1 MHDFDTSNLTHLSND
16 IFEECHDDMNWKNLE
31 WDWSILHPMKFA
43 LFGLLFL
50 FYFFKEPHIWNFT
63 NSIFSNNLYW
73 GVGGQLYIQK
83 DVTGTKCIVVKS
95 SNTVVSHP

>member
-1 MHDFDTSNLTHLSND
+1 MAIIIHIHNIYVDRSFPEMHDFDTSNLTHLSND
-16 IFEECHDDMNWKNLE
+16 IFEEYHDDMNWKNLE

-43 LFGLLFL
+43 LFGLLFP

-73 GVGGQLYIQK
+73 GGG
-83 DVTGTKCIVVKS
+83 VS
-95 SNTVVSHP
+95 SIYKRT